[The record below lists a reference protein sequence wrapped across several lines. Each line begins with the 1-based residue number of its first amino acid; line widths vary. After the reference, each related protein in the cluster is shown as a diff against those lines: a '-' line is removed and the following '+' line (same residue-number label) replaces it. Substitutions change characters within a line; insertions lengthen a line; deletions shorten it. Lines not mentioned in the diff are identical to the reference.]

1 MRDLAFFLRLSAR
14 RLSWLAAGYGA
25 MLAAALA
32 GVALLSLSGWF
43 VTATALAA
51 ASAVTIDVLRPSAGI
66 RFLAVFRTAARYGE
80 RLLTHE
86 ATLRLLADL
95 RSWLF
100 ARALPLDAAQLGRMS
115 GGDMLSRIT
124 ADIDALDNLYLR
136 VAAPSLVALAVMA
149 LAALLLWPV
158 DFRIALL
165 AVAGMVLAGV
175 AVPAL
180 SGRLGARIGRETVS
194 LSADLRGRL
203 VRDLQGLTELR
214 VFGVTGRAAAAIDD
228 SAEAL
233 ARRQTAMG
241 RLSGLSSALSTG
253 LSGMTHVGALAI
265 GAGLVAGMGQ
275 FGQEGSALPAPV
287 LAAVLLGLLAVFEAV
302 APLPLAYLHLGRTRA
317 AARRLREI
325 TGLVPAV
332 TDPAVPS
339 PAPAGCD
346 LVLRGVSFRY
356 GNDHPFVL
364 REVELDLPAGRRVAI
379 VGGSGSGKTTLAR
392 LLLRLWDPSGGEI
405 TMGGIDL
412 RRIRQAELHARI
424 GYLSQNDPLFNA
436 TIADNLRLGRP
447 DATPE
452 ELWSVLEAV
461 RLDAFVEEL
470 PDGLDTFVGEAGLL
484 VSGGQARRLALARIM
499 LKGAPILLLDEPTEG
514 LDAATEAEV
523 WQALE
528 RFMEGR
534 TVLLITHRDAG
545 PGAMDEIRRLDSGR
559 LG

>member
-14 RLSWLAAGYGA
+14 RLSWLAAGYLA

-66 RFLAVFRTAARYGE
+66 RFLAIFRTAARYGE

-95 RSWLF
+95 RTWLF

-136 VAAPSLVALAVMA
+136 VAAPSLVALAVMV
-149 LAALLLWPV
+149 LTALLVWPV

-228 SAEAL
+228 KAEAL

-265 GAGLVAGMGQ
+265 GAGLAGMGQ
-275 FGQEGSALPAPV
+275 SLPAPV

-317 AARRLREI
+317 AARRLREV

-332 TDPAVPS
+332 MDPKTPS
-339 PAPAGCD
+339 PAPVGCD
-346 LVLRGVSFRY
+346 LALRGVSFRY
-356 GNDHPFVL
+356 GDDQPFVL
-364 REVELDLPAGRRVAI
+364 REVGLDLPAGRRVAI

-392 LLLRLWDPSGGEI
+392 LLLRLWDPSGGAI

-545 PGAMDEIRRLDSGR
+545 LGAMDETRRLDSGR
-559 LG
+559 LA